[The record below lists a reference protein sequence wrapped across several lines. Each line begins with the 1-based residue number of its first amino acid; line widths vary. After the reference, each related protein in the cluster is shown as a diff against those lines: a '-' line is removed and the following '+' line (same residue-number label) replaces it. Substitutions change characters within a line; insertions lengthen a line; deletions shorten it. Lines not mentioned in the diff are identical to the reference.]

1 MAVGFELVD
10 EGVGQNDGVKLG
22 FGLEHELELDEIV
35 GFVVVDVLILKYGLK
50 VGLVDALVADGALT
64 PRLVA

>member
-10 EGVGQNDGVKLG
+10 EGVGQNDRVKLS

-50 VGLVDALVADGALT
+50 IGLVDALVADGAFS
-64 PRLVA
+64 PCFVA